1 MVQNHIGMKGLT
13 MYQHEVYIP
22 CAVGRQAFE
31 DAKTLLTNIH
41 GGCTAYHSVGHWNN
55 EGTNTDGTTN
65 SVQMREEVWVVRV
78 VSDDPTFSGLN
89 LIEAELFKR
98 NEKCVMSTTQEISAR
113 FNYDS

>member
-1 MVQNHIGMKGLT
+1 MNYI
-13 MYQHEVYIP
+13 HEVYIP
-22 CAVGRQAFE
+22 CAMGRQTFE

-41 GGCTAYHSVGHWNN
+41 GGCTAYNGVGHWND

-98 NEKCVMSTTQEISAR
+98 NEKCVMSTTQEISVR
-113 FNYDS
+113 FNYDNASVL